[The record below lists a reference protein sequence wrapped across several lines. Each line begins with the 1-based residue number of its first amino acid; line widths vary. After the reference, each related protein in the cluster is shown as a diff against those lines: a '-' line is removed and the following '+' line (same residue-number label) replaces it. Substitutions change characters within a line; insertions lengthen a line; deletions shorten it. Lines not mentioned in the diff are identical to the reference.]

1 MNFFWRFY
9 QHFPSSSQVP
19 ELCPRTLQPLEQA
32 QSPKKQRNPAS
43 ERPMPKSTKN
53 NASVAFIVVFYKLVK
68 TGLEQVYFYKY
79 IVMSTNDDIDLLP
92 QKLV

>member
-1 MNFFWRFY
+1 
-9 QHFPSSSQVP
+9 
-19 ELCPRTLQPLEQA
+19 
-32 QSPKKQRNPAS
+32 
-43 ERPMPKSTKN
+43 MPKSTKN
-53 NASVAFIVVFYKLVK
+53 NASVAFIVFFYKLVK